1 MLGVGELIQSGTM
14 TNVDMENHR
23 GQALDTVD
31 KDIVLW
37 EANATIVLRFYW
49 RLDISF
55 QVFA

>member
-37 EANATIVLRFYW
+37 KANATIVLRFYW